1 MTDKLVRAVTND
13 GAFRAI
19 AIDATEMVQVTSKY
33 HSASTLGLVV
43 LGRALIGGLLL
54 ANALLK
60 DKERLVMS
68 IDGGGPV
75 GKVVVETSAE
85 GRVRGYVENPT
96 VELPLKADG
105 QVDVAGAVGTNGFLT
120 VTKDMGEDMAPFSG
134 QVALATGEI
143 GDDIAYYLAKSEQ
156 IPSAVALTV
165 DVSDEGVEVAGGFMV
180 SALPDAT
187 EDDLTDL
194 ETKLQNLPS
203 ISDLLRAK
211 HEPFDSLEVLFGEG
225 TVKLLEEM
233 PVVPY
238 PENTKTDYTK
248 MLATLPVEQLTDMLE
263 NDHGLEVV
271 DRFTGRHIQFSEEEL
286 QAIIDQA
293 NNQA

>member
-1 MTDKLVRAVTND
+1 MTDKLVRAVTHD

-19 AIDATEMVQVTSKY
+19 ALDATEMVQVTSKY
-33 HSASTLGLVV
+33 HAASTLGLVV

-54 ANALLK
+54 SNALLK
-60 DKERLVMS
+60 GDERLVMT
-68 IDGGGPV
+68 INGGGPI

-85 GRVRGYVENPT
+85 GHVRGYVENPT
-96 VELPLKADG
+96 LELPLKADG

-120 VTKDMGEDMAPFSG
+120 VTKDMGEGMAPFNG
-134 QVALATGEI
+134 QVELATGEI

-165 DVSDEGVEVAGGFMV
+165 DVSDAGVEVAGGFMV

-187 EDDLTDL
+187 EADIMGL
-194 ETKLQNLPS
+194 ETKLQNLPAMN
-203 ISDLLRAK
+203 DVLGAN
-211 HEPFDSLEVLFGEG
+211 HEPFDALTALFGDDA
-225 TVKLLEEM
+225 VKLLEEM

-238 PENTKTDYTK
+238 PENTKMDYTK

-271 DRFTGRHIQFSEEEL
+271 DRFTGNRIQFSEAEL
-286 QAIIDQA
+286 AAIIAQVNA
-293 NNQA
+293 AQ

>member
-1 MTDKLVRAVTND
+1 MTDKLIRAVTND

-19 AIDATEMVQVTSKY
+19 AIDATDMVQVTSKY
-33 HSASTLGLVV
+33 HAASTLGLVV

-60 DKERLVMS
+60 DKERLVMT
-68 IDGGGPV
+68 IAGGGPI
-75 GKVVVETSAE
+75 GKIVVETSAE
-85 GRVRGYVENPT
+85 GHVRGYVENPT
-96 VELPLKADG
+96 VELPLTADG

-120 VTKDMGEDMAPFSG
+120 ITKDMGEDMAPFSG
-134 QVALATGEI
+134 QVQLATGEI

-165 DVSDEGVEVAGGFMV
+165 DVTEAGVEVAGGFMV

-187 EDDLTDL
+187 EDDIAGL
-194 ETKLQNLPS
+194 ETKLQNLPAM
-203 ISDLLRAK
+203 SDILGAN
-211 HEPFDSLEVLFGEG
+211 HEPLDALNGLFGADE
-225 TVKLLEEM
+225 VKLLAEM

-238 PENTKTDYTK
+238 PETTKGDYAK
-248 MLATLPVEQLTDMLE
+248 MLATLQVAELTEMLE

-271 DRFTGRHIQFSEEEL
+271 DRFTGRHIQFTEAEL
-286 QAIIDQA
+286 AAIIAQVNA
-293 NNQA
+293 

>member
-1 MTDKLVRAVTND
+1 MTDKLIRAVTND

-43 LGRALIGGLLL
+43 LGRALVGGLLL

-60 DKERLVMS
+60 DKERLVMT
-68 IDGGGPV
+68 INGGGPV

-105 QVDVAGAVGTNGFLT
+105 QVDVAGAVGTDGFLT

-134 QVALATGEI
+134 QVQLATGEI

-165 DVSDEGVEVAGGFMV
+165 DVTESGVEVAGGFMV

-187 EDDLTDL
+187 DDDIAGL
-194 ETKLQNLPS
+194 ETKLQSLPS
-203 ISDLLRAK
+203 MSEILGEN
-211 HEPFDSLEVLFGEG
+211 HEPMDALEGLFGDEA
-225 TVKLLEEM
+225 VKLLDTM

-238 PENTKTDYTK
+238 PETTKMDYTK
-248 MLATLPVEQLTDMLE
+248 MLATLPVAQLTEMLE

-271 DRFTGRHIQFSEEEL
+271 DRFTGRRIQFDEAEL
-286 QAIIDQA
+286 ASIIEQVNA
-293 NNQA
+293 Q